1 MDMRRRRRFVAQCVT
16 VSKSLRSYIHVADE
30 KKENLTFLMQS
41 SLDKVQFLSAP
52 ISEGLTLFTPTTYG
66 QMYGRTCYLET

>member
-16 VSKSLRSYIHVADE
+16 VSKSLRSYMLLI
-30 KKENLTFLMQS
+30 KKENIIVLMQS

-52 ISEGLTLFTPTTYG
+52 ISEGPTLFTPTTYG